1 MFLDELR
8 TICHTL
14 PGTTEDIKW
23 ESDLCFNIGGKMYC
37 VASLEIP
44 TTISLKVKDEEFEE
58 ISSRPDFQP
67 APYLARYHWVMLKSP
82 EKLSRKELEKLIR
95 DSYQM
100 IKSKLPG
107 KILSQLGLDKS

>member
-8 TICHTL
+8 NICHAL

-44 TTISLKVKDEEFEE
+44 TNISLKVKDEEFDE
-58 ISSRPDFQP
+58 ISNRPGFQP
-67 APYLARYHWVMLKSP
+67 APYLARYHWVLLRTP
-82 EKLSRKELEKLIR
+82 EKLSKKELEGFVQE
-95 DSYQM
+95 SYQL
-100 IKSKLPG
+100 IKSKLPR
-107 KILSQLGLDKS
+107 KIISQLGLDK